1 VYSTIVNL
9 QKWGCSDFFVSGF
22 FYVRSYGVETMVKTC
37 VLQIMEKE
45 PHRHSKFYRI
55 SQESALET
63 LDCYHRT
70 QIVNNKLDYSDM
82 PGLKKPTDIQL
93 IIVKS

>member
-1 VYSTIVNL
+1 VYNIIVNL
-9 QKWGCSDFFVSGF
+9 QKWGSSDFFISGF
-22 FYVRSYGVETMVKTC
+22 FYVRSYGVRSYG
-37 VLQIMEKE
+37 LQIMEKE
-45 PHRHSKFYRI
+45 PHRHSKFYQI
-55 SQESALET
+55 SQESAPET

-93 IIVKS
+93 FIVKS